1 MRNLLRFII
10 QYHVFILFVI
20 FEIFSISLLFTTS
33 AYHEA
38 KFYQAGQKIRK
49 NIAYKIENWLDYFSL
64 YKENKKLAEE
74 NNRLYNLLKSSY
86 KVSYIDSAFRGD
98 TVNPRRYTYISAR
111 VINNSTNKKYNY
123 ITLDKGKKH
132 GIEPD
137 MAVICGDGIVGI
149 TKTVSDNFSVAFSLL
164 NPRFSVSA
172 KIKSSGYFGPLS
184 WKGTSAT
191 KAILEDIPHHVRI
204 TKGDTI
210 LTSGY
215 GSVFPENIM
224 IGIISDYRL
233 KGGNY
238 YEITVKLSVDF
249 QRLNQVQ
256 VIRNEFRDEI
266 KTLEHNAINE

>member
-1 MRNLLRFII
+1 
-10 QYHVFILFVI
+10 VI

-38 KFYQAGQKIRK
+38 RFYQAGQKIRK
-49 NIAYKIENWLDYFSL
+49 NLAFKIENWLDYFSL

-98 TVNPRRYTYISAR
+98 TVNPRQYRYISAK

-149 TKTVSDNFSVAFSLL
+149 IKTVSDNFSVAFSLL
-164 NPRFSVSA
+164 NPRFNVSA

-184 WKGTSAT
+184 WKGTSAR
-191 KAILEDIPHHVRI
+191 KAILEDIPHHVII
-204 TKGDTI
+204 TKGDTV

-215 GSVFPENIM
+215 GSIFPENLM
-224 IGIISDYRL
+224 IGVISDYRL

-238 YEITVKLSVDF
+238 YEINIDLSVDF

-266 KTLEHNAINE
+266 LNLEHHAINE